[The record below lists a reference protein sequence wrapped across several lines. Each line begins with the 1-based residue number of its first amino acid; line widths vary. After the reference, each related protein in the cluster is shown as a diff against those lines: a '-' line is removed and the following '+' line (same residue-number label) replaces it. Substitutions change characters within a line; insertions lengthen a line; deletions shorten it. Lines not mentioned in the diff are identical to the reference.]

1 MGVRTLLRDYIDG
14 NHLAMAK
21 AIRIISPIDGA
32 VVAECNL
39 VTQDEVNA
47 ALSAAV
53 NAQNQWKAIDISE
66 RARLCHKAI
75 DCLISKSDDLAREI
89 TQQMGRPIKYAPG
102 EVRGLEERARYMI
115 DIAEQELVDIP
126 IETSSDI
133 TGSGTTDSG
142 TTRFIRREPLGVVL
156 TLAPWNYPYLTAV
169 NSIIPALMAGN
180 VVILK
185 HSAQTLLCAERF
197 YQAFEEAG
205 FPGGVF
211 QYLHLNHVMTADLIK
226 QEAINYVSFTGSVAG
241 GKAVEQAAAGLFK
254 SVALELG
261 GKDPAYVMPDAD
273 INHSVENLVYGAFFN
288 SGQSCCG
295 IERIYVHE
303 HLYDDFIKKTVD
315 LVNQYRLGNPMD
327 EETTLGPLVNSK
339 AADFVREQI
348 EQAISMGAKACIDEA
363 NYSMSKQGTAY
374 LAPQVLVDVDHTMS
388 VMRDES
394 FGPVVGIMKVS
405 SDSQAIEL
413 MNDSAYGLTASIWT
427 NDVGKALEI
436 GDALK
441 TGTVFL
447 NRCDYLDPALAW
459 VGIKQSGRG
468 CSLSILAYQ
477 QLTRPKSFNLKT

>member
-1 MGVRTLLRDYIDG
+1 
-14 NHLAMAK
+14 MAES
-21 AIRIISPIDGA
+21 IQIISPIDNA
-32 VVAECNL
+32 VVAERNL
-39 VTQDEVNA
+39 ATEDDVEATLN
-47 ALSAAV
+47 SAVSVQA
-53 NAQNQWKAIDISE
+53 QWKATDISE

-75 DCLISKSDDLAREI
+75 DCLVSKSDEISREI
-89 TQQMGRPIKYAPG
+89 TLQMGRPIKYAPG

-115 DIAEQELVDIP
+115 DVAEQELADIP
-126 IETSSDI
+126 IDISSDAK
-133 TGSGTTDSG
+133 
-142 TTRFIRREPLGVVL
+142 RFIRREPLGIVL

-205 FPGGVF
+205 LMKGVF
-211 QYLHLNHVMTADLIK
+211 NYLHLDHAMTADLIK
-226 QEAINYVSFTGSVAG
+226 QETISYVSFTGSVAG

-273 INHSVENLVYGAFFN
+273 INHAVENIVDGAFFN

-303 HLYDDFIKKTVD
+303 RLYDEFVEKTID
-315 LVNQYRLGNPMD
+315 LVSQYKLGDPMG
-327 EETTLGPLVNSK
+327 EATTLGPMVNSK

-348 EQAISMGAKACIDEA
+348 KQALSMGAKACIDET
-363 NYSMSKQGTAY
+363 NYPMSKQGTPY

-388 VMRDES
+388 VMKEES
-394 FGPVVGIMKVS
+394 FGPVVGIMKVA

-427 NDVGKALEI
+427 NNVDKAAEI
-436 GDALK
+436 GDQLQA
-441 TGTVFL
+441 GTVFM

-468 CSLSILAYQ
+468 CSLSKLAYQ
-477 QLTRPKSFNLKT
+477 QLTRPKSFNLKTQV